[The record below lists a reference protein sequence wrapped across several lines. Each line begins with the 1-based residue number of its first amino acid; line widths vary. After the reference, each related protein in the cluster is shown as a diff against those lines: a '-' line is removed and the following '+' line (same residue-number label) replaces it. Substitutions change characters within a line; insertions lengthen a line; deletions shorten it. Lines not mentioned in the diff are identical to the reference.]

1 MMPRHYS
8 IVTSLECLMQLDGEL
23 HDYLTKNLAGGR
35 VTGIRLVDV
44 GQGDCFA
51 IVATKDGTS
60 FPLMYVDYGG
70 VMDHPDRENIERTK
84 LRMPVNHKFGKSV
97 IVLSHWDKDHYWS
110 AKKKN
115 TEAKK
120 SMWLVPNQWISPQAA
135 KFSAELENAYRWPEG
150 YKEKLVGVSL
160 RDHTVLIRKCGRHD
174 KEIPYEDRNSTGLVV
189 TIHNSQVT
197 ESSQVVL
204 PGDCPLHQIPHLPST
219 RISLLSAP
227 HHGSK
232 KGLGDFTIFCQL
244 YMDADSLMLISYGKN
259 HYGHPAPSV
268 KEVFPGKKI
277 RSNQVRECE
286 QENFYTEIDLSKY
299 LPALPKNDPQLEF
312 GR

>member
-1 MMPRHYS
+1 MPRHHK
-8 IVTSLECLMQLDGEL
+8 IVTSLECLLQLGGEL
-23 HDYLTKNLAGGR
+23 HDHLIGNLADGQL
-35 VTGIRLVDV
+35 TGVRLVDV

-51 IVATKDGTS
+51 IVARRDRTS

-70 VMDHPDRENIERTK
+70 VMDHPDRKNIERTK
-84 LRMPVNHKFGKSV
+84 SRMPVNHEFGKSV

-115 TEAKK
+115 TDAKK

-135 KFSAELENAYRWPEG
+135 KFSAELENAFRWPEDYEG
-150 YKEKLVGVSL
+150 KLVGVSL
-160 RDHTVLIRKCGRHD
+160 RDHTVLVRKCGRHD
-174 KEIPYEDRNSTGLVV
+174 KEIPYEDRNSTGLTV
-189 TIHNSQVT
+189 TIHNSQIT

-204 PGDCPLHQIPHLPST
+204 PGDCPLHRIPHLPST

-232 KGLGDFTIFCQL
+232 KGLGDFTIFCQI

-259 HYGHPAPSV
+259 HYGHPDPSV
-268 KEVFPGKKI
+268 KAVFPGQNI
-277 RSNQVRECE
+277 QSNQARESDPKHL
-286 QENFYTEIDLSKY
+286 YTEIDLSKY
-299 LPALPKNDPQLEF
+299 LPALPKTNPRPDI